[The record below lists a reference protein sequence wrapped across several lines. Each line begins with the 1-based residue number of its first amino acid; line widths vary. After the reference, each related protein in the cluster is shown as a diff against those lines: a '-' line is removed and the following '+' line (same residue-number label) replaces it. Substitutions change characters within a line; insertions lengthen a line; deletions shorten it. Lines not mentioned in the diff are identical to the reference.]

1 MSQVEL
7 SRRTEIATSTIS
19 DWRKKGI
26 NPQADKLVSICRA
39 LEMSLVDLLCDE
51 EMRTQEI
58 EDFLFDDQLLIE
70 RIQSSSVEIKR
81 QLIRYYDLLLQDQ
94 DNNMNNKERN
104 VSIVRDIDENKIVV
118 INDIIFKG
126 RQNIN
131 WDDVEEYVKR
141 YIGDFVEVTETKDII
156 YIGKDL
162 PDEYSGSKYT
172 AEIKGTLAKAK
183 ANAAQGIPELI
194 EIATNK
200 RYQNNLNDKHNK
212 NAKYGWY
219 RYDSRFALP
228 IYDESGDVVRYN
240 VFSVVLIVRHSKD
253 GKLYLYDIINAKKE
267 AGTPL

>member
-7 SRRTEIATSTIS
+7 SRRTGIATSTIS

-39 LEMSLVDLLCDE
+39 LDMSLVDLLCDD
-51 EMRTQEI
+51 EMKKQVND
-58 EDFLFDDQLLIE
+58 DFLVDDHLLIE
-70 RIQSSSVEIKR
+70 RISFSSVEIKR
-81 QLIRYYDLLLQDQ
+81 QLIQYYELLLQEQ
-94 DNNMNNKERN
+94 ENNNRN
-104 VSIVRDIDENKIVV
+104 VSIVQDIDGNKIVV

-156 YIGKDL
+156 YIGKEL
-162 PDEYSGSKYT
+162 PDEYAGSKYT
-172 AEIKGTLAKAK
+172 ARLKGALAKAK